1 MTIAQAHQFIRRW
14 RRVLI
19 PWPSPHTDTD
29 AARVLERSFLGIAV
43 GPLLPFFMSVAGGS
57 LPLSRWPLSILIPA
71 GTVML
76 VCYWLSLRFRTAHR
90 LLLEAD
96 AQHLS
101 DLREHIYDKP
111 VA

>member
-1 MTIAQAHQFIRRW
+1 MTIPQSQQFVRRW
-14 RRVLI
+14 RRVFI

-29 AARVLERSFLGIAV
+29 AARTLERSFLGIAV
-43 GPLLPFFMSVAGGS
+43 GPLLPFLMSVASGS

-76 VCYWLSLRFRTAHR
+76 VSYWLSLRFRAAHR

-101 DLREHIYDKP
+101 DLGRHLYDKP
-111 VA
+111 SA